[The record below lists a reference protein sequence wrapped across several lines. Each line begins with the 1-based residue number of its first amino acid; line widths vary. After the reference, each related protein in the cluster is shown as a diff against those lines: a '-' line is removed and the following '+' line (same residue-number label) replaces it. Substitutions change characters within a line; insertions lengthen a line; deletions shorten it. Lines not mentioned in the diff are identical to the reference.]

1 MDLPK
6 LKTEKNALSHS
17 KNLLTLMDPVIED
30 DPSFFNQSHFRHI
43 LRVERMRTERSKKPF
58 LLLLLDISHLIE
70 TTKDIKAVDKIKASL
85 NPSLREVDIRGWY
98 QNNRTIGVLF
108 TEITSIDEV
117 FIDTIIHKIFDRF
130 SKRLN
135 PNWIK
140 KINIS
145 YFTPSSMVAEQF
157 RRLRTLIIKP
167 GVVNTPKII
176 MVASAV
182 SGEGKSLVAVNLAS
196 IIAAELNSYALLVDC
211 DLRNPSLTR
220 WFGLQ
225 EKKGL
230 SDYLTGKVEMQD
242 LLMKTSIDKLSI
254 LSGGSIQDNP
264 VELVG
269 SNKMKTL
276 IQDLKS
282 RYENRY
288 IIIDSSPILATTEP
302 SVLNE
307 IVDGIILV
315 VKSGDTPRET
325 IQQAVRLLNKNKIL
339 GVVLNN
345 MQFKTKALFQRYF
358 GANHQ

>member
-1 MDLPK
+1 MGKMFDALQK
-6 LKTEKNALSHS
+6 VQREKYVGTEDEVQKSVPDGLILND
-17 KNLLTLMDPVIED
+17 KVV
-30 DPSFFNQSHFRHI
+30 SFF
-43 LRVERMRTERSKKPF
+43 
-58 LLLLLDISHLIE
+58 
-70 TTKDIKAVDKIKASL
+70 A
-85 NPSLREVDIRGWY
+85 
-98 QNNRTIGVLF
+98 
-108 TEITSIDEV
+108 
-117 FIDTIIHKIFDRF
+117 
-130 SKRLN
+130 
-135 PNWIK
+135 
-140 KINIS
+140 
-145 YFTPSSMVAEQF
+145 PSSMVTEQF

-176 MVASAV
+176 MVASAM

-196 IIAAELNSYALLVDC
+196 IIAAELHSHALLVDC

-230 SDYLTGKVEMQD
+230 ADYLIGEAEVQD
-242 LLMKTSIDKLSI
+242 LLIKTSIDKLSI
-254 LSGGSIQDNP
+254 LSGGSIQENP

-282 RYENRY
+282 RYEDRY

-315 VKSGDTPRET
+315 IKSGDTPRET

-358 GANHQ
+358 GTNHQYYDYRYSKMHPELGFWGKLSQKLWSSKKNGF

>member
-1 MDLPK
+1 
-6 LKTEKNALSHS
+6 
-17 KNLLTLMDPVIED
+17 
-30 DPSFFNQSHFRHI
+30 
-43 LRVERMRTERSKKPF
+43 
-58 LLLLLDISHLIE
+58 
-70 TTKDIKAVDKIKASL
+70 
-85 NPSLREVDIRGWY
+85 
-98 QNNRTIGVLF
+98 
-108 TEITSIDEV
+108 
-117 FIDTIIHKIFDRF
+117 
-130 SKRLN
+130 
-135 PNWIK
+135 
-140 KINIS
+140 
-145 YFTPSSMVAEQF
+145 
-157 RRLRTLIIKP
+157 
-167 GVVNTPKII
+167 

-196 IIAAELNSYALLVDC
+196 IIAVELHSHALLVDC
-211 DLRNPSLTR
+211 DLRNPSITR

-230 SDYLTGKVEMQD
+230 SDYLIGETEVQD
-242 LLMKTSIDKLSI
+242 LLIKTSIDKLSI
-254 LSGGSIQDNP
+254 LSGGSIQENP

-282 RYENRY
+282 RYEDRY

-315 VKSGDTPRET
+315 IKSGDTPRET
-325 IQQAVRLLNKNKIL
+325 IQQAVKLLNKNKIL

-358 GANHQ
+358 GTNHQYYDYRYSKMHPEPGFWGKLSQKIWSSKKNDL

>member
-1 MDLPK
+1 M
-6 LKTEKNALSHS
+6 
-17 KNLLTLMDPVIED
+17 
-30 DPSFFNQSHFRHI
+30 
-43 LRVERMRTERSKKPF
+43 
-58 LLLLLDISHLIE
+58 
-70 TTKDIKAVDKIKASL
+70 
-85 NPSLREVDIRGWY
+85 
-98 QNNRTIGVLF
+98 
-108 TEITSIDEV
+108 
-117 FIDTIIHKIFDRF
+117 
-130 SKRLN
+130 
-135 PNWIK
+135 
-140 KINIS
+140 
-145 YFTPSSMVAEQF
+145 
-157 RRLRTLIIKP
+157 
-167 GVVNTPKII
+167 
-176 MVASAV
+176 
-182 SGEGKSLVAVNLAS
+182 
-196 IIAAELNSYALLVDC
+196 VDC

-230 SDYLTGKVEMQD
+230 SDYLMGEAEIQD
-242 LLMKTSIDKLSI
+242 LLIKTSIDKLSI

-282 RYENRY
+282 RYDDRY

-315 VKSGDTPRET
+315 IKSGDTPRET
-325 IQQAVRLLNKNKIL
+325 VQQAVKLLNKNKIL

-358 GANHQ
+358 GTNHQYYDYRQAKMHPEPGFWGKLSLLAGDIKKFSKKHGHQKRMTYNIYCSYQMSSLKRNRCR

>member
-1 MDLPK
+1 MGKMFDALQKVQREKYVRTEDEVQKSIPDDLVLNDK
-6 LKTEKNALSHS
+6 
-17 KNLLTLMDPVIED
+17 VV
-30 DPSFFNQSHFRHI
+30 SFF
-43 LRVERMRTERSKKPF
+43 
-58 LLLLLDISHLIE
+58 
-70 TTKDIKAVDKIKASL
+70 A
-85 NPSLREVDIRGWY
+85 
-98 QNNRTIGVLF
+98 
-108 TEITSIDEV
+108 
-117 FIDTIIHKIFDRF
+117 
-130 SKRLN
+130 
-135 PNWIK
+135 
-140 KINIS
+140 
-145 YFTPSSMVAEQF
+145 PSSMVTEQF

-176 MVASAV
+176 MVASAM

-196 IIAAELNSYALLVDC
+196 IIAAELHSHALLVDC

-230 SDYLTGKVEMQD
+230 ADYLIGEAEVQD
-242 LLMKTSIDKLSI
+242 LLIKTSIDKLSI
-254 LSGGSIQDNP
+254 LSGGSIQENP

-282 RYENRY
+282 RYEDRY

-325 IQQAVRLLNKNKIL
+325 IQQAVKLLNKNKIL

-358 GANHQ
+358 GTNHQYYDYRYSKMHPELGFWGKLSQKLWSSKK

>member
-1 MDLPK
+1 MGKMFDALQK
-6 LKTEKNALSHS
+6 VQREKYVGTEDEVQKSVPDGLILND
-17 KNLLTLMDPVIED
+17 KVV
-30 DPSFFNQSHFRHI
+30 SFF
-43 LRVERMRTERSKKPF
+43 
-58 LLLLLDISHLIE
+58 
-70 TTKDIKAVDKIKASL
+70 A
-85 NPSLREVDIRGWY
+85 
-98 QNNRTIGVLF
+98 
-108 TEITSIDEV
+108 
-117 FIDTIIHKIFDRF
+117 
-130 SKRLN
+130 
-135 PNWIK
+135 
-140 KINIS
+140 
-145 YFTPSSMVAEQF
+145 PSSMVTEQF

-176 MVASAV
+176 MVASAM

-196 IIAAELNSYALLVDC
+196 IIAAELNSHALLVDC

-230 SDYLTGKVEMQD
+230 ADYLIGEAEVQD
-242 LLMKTSIDKLSI
+242 LLIKTSIDKLSI
-254 LSGGSIQDNP
+254 LSGGSIQENP

-282 RYENRY
+282 RYEDRY

-315 VKSGDTPRET
+315 IKSGDTPRET

-339 GVVLNN
+339 VLNN

-358 GANHQ
+358 GTNHQYYDYRYSKMHPELGFWGKLSQKLWSSKK

>member
-1 MDLPK
+1 MGKMFDALQK
-6 LKTEKNALSHS
+6 VQREKYVGTEDEVQKSVPDGLILND
-17 KNLLTLMDPVIED
+17 KVV
-30 DPSFFNQSHFRHI
+30 SFF
-43 LRVERMRTERSKKPF
+43 
-58 LLLLLDISHLIE
+58 
-70 TTKDIKAVDKIKASL
+70 A
-85 NPSLREVDIRGWY
+85 
-98 QNNRTIGVLF
+98 
-108 TEITSIDEV
+108 
-117 FIDTIIHKIFDRF
+117 
-130 SKRLN
+130 
-135 PNWIK
+135 
-140 KINIS
+140 
-145 YFTPSSMVAEQF
+145 PSSMVTEQF

-176 MVASAV
+176 MVASAM

-196 IIAAELNSYALLVDC
+196 IIAAELHSHALLVDC

-230 SDYLTGKVEMQD
+230 SDYLIGEAEVQD
-242 LLMKTSIDKLSI
+242 LLIKTSIDKLSI
-254 LSGGSIQDNP
+254 LSGGSIQENP

-282 RYENRY
+282 RYEDRY

-315 VKSGDTPRET
+315 IKSGDTPRET

-358 GANHQ
+358 GTNHQYYDYRYSKMHPELGFWGKLSQKLWSSKK

>member
-1 MDLPK
+1 MNLPI
-6 LKTEKNALSHS
+6 LKTEKNASSLS

-30 DPSFFNQSHFRHI
+30 DPSFLNQSHFRYI

-98 QNNRTIGVLF
+98 QNNKTIGVLF

-145 YFTPSSMVAEQF
+145 YFTPSSMVTEQF

-196 IIAAELNSYALLVDC
+196 IIAAELNSYALLIDC

-225 EKKGL
+225 ERKGL
-230 SDYLTGKVEMQD
+230 SDYLTGKAEMQD
-242 LLMKTSIDKLSI
+242 LLLKTSIEKLSI
-254 LSGGSIQDNP
+254 ISGGSIQDNP

-282 RYENRY
+282 KYENRY

-302 SVLNE
+302 SVLTE

-345 MQFKTKALFQRYF
+345 MQFKTKALFQR
-358 GANHQ
+358 

>member
-1 MDLPK
+1 MGKMFDALQK
-6 LKTEKNALSHS
+6 VQREKYVGTEDEVQKSVPDGLILND
-17 KNLLTLMDPVIED
+17 KVV
-30 DPSFFNQSHFRHI
+30 SFF
-43 LRVERMRTERSKKPF
+43 
-58 LLLLLDISHLIE
+58 
-70 TTKDIKAVDKIKASL
+70 A
-85 NPSLREVDIRGWY
+85 
-98 QNNRTIGVLF
+98 
-108 TEITSIDEV
+108 
-117 FIDTIIHKIFDRF
+117 
-130 SKRLN
+130 
-135 PNWIK
+135 
-140 KINIS
+140 
-145 YFTPSSMVAEQF
+145 PSSMVTEQF

-176 MVASAV
+176 MVASAM

-196 IIAAELNSYALLVDC
+196 IIAAELHSHALLVDC

-230 SDYLTGKVEMQD
+230 ADYLIGEAEVQD
-242 LLMKTSIDKLSI
+242 LLIKTSIDKLSI
-254 LSGGSIQDNP
+254 LSGGSIQENP
-264 VELVG
+264 VEIVG

-282 RYENRY
+282 RYEDRY

-315 VKSGDTPRET
+315 IKSGDTPRET

-358 GANHQ
+358 GTNHQYYDYRYSKMHPELGFWGKLSQKLWSSKK